1 MDLALQRVFLAVH
14 VNIFSQLLGCCLF
27 ADAVVSLSLALAQ
40 DTARGLQAWRATLDR
55 GLLPDEVALQQAIDL
70 GQDET
75 LRGYTPADLKW
86 PADPL
91 HAMLLR
97 VLGKLGV
104 AHFARK
110 YPAVKEAL
118 LKSLLEVSV
127 KYHRTL
133 LGEKVGLIQEENK
146 SDCRRPLQRAQG

>member
-1 MDLALQRVFLAVH
+1 M
-14 VNIFSQLLGCCLF
+14 
-27 ADAVVSLSLALAQ
+27 Q

-55 GLLPDEVALQQAIDL
+55 GLLPDEIALQQIVDQGEVDA
-70 GQDET
+70 
-75 LRGYTPADLKW
+75 LRGFSPADLKW

-91 HAMLLR
+91 HDMLLR

-118 LKSLLEVSV
+118 LKNLLEVAV

-133 LGEKVGLIQEENK
+133 LGEKVGG
-146 SDCRRPLQRAQG
+146 PLPAACAEP